1 MGGRTNTWSIATCK
15 MNLNYNLEVF
25 LYFGDAILFLPDLK
39 LLDFP
44 KERELRQ
51 LCPVP
56 AGPDVRTTCVSGLYC
71 FLS

>member
-44 KERELRQ
+44 KESSDNFALYLQ
-51 LCPVP
+51 
-56 AGPDVRTTCVSGLYC
+56 GLM
-71 FLS
+71 